1 MLNAAVTYHSTD
13 SALICF
19 TDAAGQANSHV
30 VLLGNGSLDGIARIP
45 LIDYSVV
52 DGVERDGCAPGEAE
66 FIPKTVQ
73 YIAIINGGV
82 QSNNTKGRQNPYVEQ
97 QLRL

>member
-1 MLNAAVTYHSTD
+1 M
-13 SALICF
+13 
-19 TDAAGQANSHV
+19 
-30 VLLGNGSLDGIARIP
+30 DGIARIP

-82 QSNNTKGRQNPYVEQ
+82 QSNNTKGRQNPYVAFIDIEFFP
-97 QLRL
+97 RPDDCR